1 MGRSAETVVTSQLG
15 HGLDRRALPTSNLL
29 WTRSKMFYIVTNVAG
44 RMSSQLRLK
53 LIVIITAVAAE
64 EDDDAAGDT
73 AGAALRFDDDH
84 M

>member
-1 MGRSAETVVTSQLG
+1 
-15 HGLDRRALPTSNLL
+15 
-29 WTRSKMFYIVTNVAG
+29 MFYIVTNVAG